1 MNLANFKEEFM
12 MIVQEKIGIKEAIHK
27 NIIERKALD
36 PAEAYAA
43 MRDILLGNATPAQ
56 VGAFLVALK
65 VHEPGTAEVAALVRC
80 MKDFANIIHPVS
92 NHPVVDTCGTGGDTL
107 KTINISTLSAL
118 VAAGAG
124 VTIAKHGNRSVTS
137 ACGSAD
143 ILEYLGVNIM
153 ASPATVEHSISK
165 VGIGFMFAPVFHPA
179 MKHAAGPRK
188 EIGLRTVFNVLGPL
202 TNPAGAT
209 GQVLGVYDNGL
220 ATLMASVLID
230 AGVRRFFIVHNEHGA
245 DELLPAGKNHVHERS
260 SDGKVNSRVLLAK
273 DFGLSDA
280 LLPDLLVNKGKE
292 AAIRAF
298 INILKGAGPRALVDA
313 VLMNSALAIIAG
325 EKTSDFIKATS
336 RGRASL
342 ESGAALGKL
351 RQLVE
356 ESGGSIEQFKKV
368 VEVD

>member
-1 MNLANFKEEFM
+1 MS
-12 MIVQEKIGIKEAIHK
+12 IQDKIGIKEAIHK
-27 NIIERKALD
+27 KIVERKALD
-36 PAEAYAA
+36 TTEAYAA

-65 VHEPGTAEVAALVRC
+65 VHEPGVEEVTSLVRC
-80 MKDFANIIHPVS
+80 MKDFANKIHPINV
-92 NHPVVDTCGTGGDTL
+92 HPVVDTCGTGGDAL
-107 KTINISTLSAL
+107 KTINISTLAAL

-143 ILEYLGVNIM
+143 ILEHLGVNIM
-153 ASPATVEHSISK
+153 ASPATVEQSINN

-209 GQVLGVYDNGL
+209 GQVLGVYDENL
-220 ATLMASVLID
+220 ATLMANALMA
-230 AGVRRFFIVHNEHGA
+230 AGVKRFFIVHNEHGA
-245 DELLPAGKNHVHERS
+245 DELLPAGKNHVHEGMRN
-260 SDGKVNSRVLLAK
+260 GTVKELVLGAR
-273 DFGLSDA
+273 DFGLPEASLSD
-280 LLPDLLVNKGKE
+280 LVVSNLKE
-292 AAIRAF
+292 AGVQVF
-298 INILKGAGPRALVDA
+298 IDILKNSGPGALVDA

-325 EKTSDFIKATS
+325 GLVPDFKEAT
-336 RGRASL
+336 RLARASL

-351 RQLVE
+351 RQLVK
-356 ESGGSIEQFKKV
+356 ESGGSIDRFERRLGGTV
-368 VEVD
+368 AT